1 MSKEYDA
8 FVENLRQLL
17 LERLG
22 LKEEQIFFKEQDEQ
36 GMTPSGDR
44 LFVECHASPAGKE
57 VCGIHTE
64 ELFDDYED
72 GVSLEKIADT
82 VEKEIRKLRNAGFFE
97 KTQNLN
103 NYEKVKNDLFIR
115 LLNRKKHK
123 KELSKAVYRVIGDI
137 ALVLY
142 MQVGE
147 VKGCTTSMKIRRDC
161 LDNWGLDEKTVFEAA
176 LLNTYFISPPR
187 IFLWEKLIGNTE
199 YNGECFMD
207 LNQEFELRRENVGN
221 CLSTVRRTNGAVA
234 VFLPGV
240 AKRLAELMK

>member
-1 MSKEYDA
+1 M
-8 FVENLRQLL
+8 LPRQ
-17 LERLG
+17 E
-22 LKEEQIFFKEQDEQ
+22 KKW
-36 GMTPSGDR
+36 
-44 LFVECHASPAGKE
+44 
-57 VCGIHTE
+57 CGIHTE

-82 VEKEIRKLRNAGFFE
+82 VEKEIRKLKNAGFFE

-161 LDNWGLDEKTVFEAA
+161 LENWGLTRKRF
-176 LLNTYFISPPR
+176 
-187 IFLWEKLIGNTE
+187 
-199 YNGECFMD
+199 
-207 LNQEFELRRENVGN
+207 LRR
-221 CLSTVRRTNGAVA
+221 L
-234 VFLPGV
+234 F
-240 AKRLAELMK
+240 

>member
-72 GVSLEKIADT
+72 GVSLEK
-82 VEKEIRKLRNAGFFE
+82 LQ
-97 KTQNLN
+97 TQW
-103 NYEKVKNDLFIR
+103 
-115 LLNRKKHK
+115 KKK
-123 KELSKAVYRVIGDI
+123 SA
-137 ALVLY
+137 
-142 MQVGE
+142 
-147 VKGCTTSMKIRRDC
+147 
-161 LDNWGLDEKTVFEAA
+161 N
-176 LLNTYFISPPR
+176 
-187 IFLWEKLIGNTE
+187 
-199 YNGECFMD
+199 
-207 LNQEFELRRENVGN
+207 
-221 CLSTVRRTNGAVA
+221 
-234 VFLPGV
+234 
-240 AKRLAELMK
+240 

>member
-1 MSKEYDA
+1 M
-8 FVENLRQLL
+8 L
-17 LERLG
+17 
-22 LKEEQIFFKEQDEQ
+22 
-36 GMTPSGDR
+36 P
-44 LFVECHASPAGKE
+44 PAGKE

-82 VEKEIRKLRNAGFFE
+82 VEKEIRKLKNAGFFE

-147 VKGCTTSMKIRRDC
+147 VKD
-161 LDNWGLDEKTVFEAA
+161 A
-176 LLNTYFISPPR
+176 PP
-187 IFLWEKLIGNTE
+187 
-199 YNGECFMD
+199 
-207 LNQEFELRRENVGN
+207 
-221 CLSTVRRTNGAVA
+221 A
-234 VFLPGV
+234 
-240 AKRLAELMK
+240 

>member
-72 GVSLEKIADT
+72 GVSGKNCRHSGKRNPQTEK
-82 VEKEIRKLRNAGFFE
+82 
-97 KTQNLN
+97 
-103 NYEKVKNDLFIR
+103 
-115 LLNRKKHK
+115 
-123 KELSKAVYRVIGDI
+123 
-137 ALVLY
+137 
-142 MQVGE
+142 
-147 VKGCTTSMKIRRDC
+147 C
-161 LDNWGLDEKTVFEAA
+161 
-176 LLNTYFISPPR
+176 R
-187 IFLWEKLIGNTE
+187 IF
-199 YNGECFMD
+199 
-207 LNQEFELRRENVGN
+207 
-221 CLSTVRRTNGAVA
+221 
-234 VFLPGV
+234 
-240 AKRLAELMK
+240 

>member
-82 VEKEIRKLRNAGFFE
+82 VEKEIRKLKNAGFFE

-123 KELSKAVYRVIGDI
+123 KELS
-137 ALVLY
+137 
-142 MQVGE
+142 
-147 VKGCTTSMKIRRDC
+147 
-161 LDNWGLDEKTVFEAA
+161 
-176 LLNTYFISPPR
+176 
-187 IFLWEKLIGNTE
+187 
-199 YNGECFMD
+199 
-207 LNQEFELRRENVGN
+207 
-221 CLSTVRRTNGAVA
+221 
-234 VFLPGV
+234 
-240 AKRLAELMK
+240 